1 MADPVAWTLIEAGW
15 RVTAADGSEVGRVD
29 EVVGDEAA
37 DIFNG
42 LKILTGTL
50 GAPKYVPSERVGQI
64 VEGSVS
70 LELTKDQV
78 DALDK
83 SSQ

>member
-15 RVTAADGSEVGRVD
+15 RVTAADGSEVGRID
-29 EVVGDEAA
+29 EIVGDESA

-50 GAPKYVPSERVGQI
+50 GTPKYVPSESVGEI

-78 DALDK
+78 DALE
-83 SSQ
+83 SAE